1 VLPESSLTTN
11 KSSRTRGKRS
21 AKATDDPLTERAH
34 KLTTLAFEKTPKPM
48 LQGGFP
54 AVLGIIKAAL
64 EAGYHDD
71 DVQVAIMAGGVIWT
85 KPAFVWAIDRVKRSN
100 GKVSY
105 EAPPVVYR

>member
-1 VLPESSLTTN
+1 
-11 KSSRTRGKRS
+11 
-21 AKATDDPLTERAH
+21 
-34 KLTTLAFEKTPKPM
+34 
-48 LQGGFP
+48 
-54 AVLGIIKAAL
+54 VLGIIKAAL